1 MVMLQFICTFAGKFQ
16 TDVMLQNPKRYTIT
30 AALPYTNGPIHIGH
44 LAGVY
49 VPSDIYARYLR
60 LQGRDVAF
68 ICGSDEHGVA
78 ISMKAKKEGITP
90 QEVIDKYHHI
100 IKTSFEDFGISFDN
114 YSRTSAKVHHDTA
127 SEFFKKLYSEGK
139 FIEEVTEQ
147 LYDAQA
153 DQFLADRFV
162 TGTCPKCG
170 NESAY
175 GDQCENCGTSLN
187 ATDLINP
194 KSTITGTVPVLKST
208 KHWFLPLDQYDAFLR
223 EWILKGHE
231 KDWKPNVYGQV
242 KSWLEDGLK
251 PRAVTR
257 DLDWGIPV
265 PVEGAEGKVLY
276 VWFDAPIGYISST
289 KEWAEREGKD
299 WEPYWKSND
308 TKLVHFIGKDN
319 IVFHCIIF
327 PAMLKAEGSYIM
339 PDNVPANEFLNLE
352 GNKLSTSKNWAV
364 WLHEYLQDF
373 PGQQDVLRYSLTAT
387 APETKDND
395 FTWKDFQARNNN
407 ELVAVFGNFINRV
420 VVLTNK
426 YYNGEVPAP
435 NEFSDVDE
443 ATLTEMRAYPAVIAS
458 SIERYRFR
466 EALSELMNLARLGNK
481 YLADEEPWKVI
492 KENPERVKTQMYV
505 ALQIASALAVL
516 SEPFLPF
523 TAAKLKGILKL
534 DERPESV
541 IAVGIVDETLSFND
555 SRNSRATGW
564 NDVSVNQNLIPAGHV
579 IGQAELLFAK
589 IEDETIQQQVD
600 KLEATKTA
608 NKAANKVAAPQ
619 KDLIQYDD
627 FAKMDIRTGTILEAE
642 KMPKAN
648 KLLVLKVDTGIDVR
662 TIVSGIAESF
672 SPEEIIGKRVT
683 VLVNLAPRALR
694 GVESQGMILMTQNA
708 EGKLV
713 FVNPDTDGVGNGE
726 TIS

>member
-1 MVMLQFICTFAGKFQ
+1 MT
-16 TDVMLQNPKRYTIT
+16 TPKRYTIT

-60 LQGRDVAF
+60 LQNRDVAF

-90 QEVIDKYHHI
+90 QQVIDKYDGI
-100 IKTSFEDFGISFDN
+100 IRKSFADFGISFDN
-114 YSRTSAKVHHDTA
+114 YSRTSSKIHHDTA
-127 SEFFKKLYSEGK
+127 SEFFRKLYDNND

-147 LYDAQA
+147 LYDAKA
-153 DQFLADRFV
+153 EQFLADRFV
-162 TGTCPKCG
+162 TGTCPKCE
-170 NESAY
+170 NPEAY
-175 GDQCENCGTSLN
+175 GDQCERCGSTLN

-194 KSTITGTVPVLKST
+194 KSTITGETPILKST
-208 KHWFLPLDQYDAFLR
+208 KHWFLPLERYQNFLE
-223 EWILKGHE
+223 EWILKGHA
-231 KDWKPNVYGQV
+231 KDWKVNVLGQV
-242 KSWLEDGLK
+242 KSWLDDGLK

-257 DLDWGIPV
+257 DLDWGIDV
-265 PVEGAEGKVLY
+265 PVEGAEGKKLY

-289 KEWAEREGKD
+289 KEWAAREGKN
-299 WEPYWKSND
+299 WEDYWKSED

-327 PAMLKAEGSYIM
+327 PAMLKAEGTYIL

-373 PGQQDVLRYSLTAT
+373 PGKQDVLRYALTAN

-407 ELVAVFGNFINRV
+407 ELAAIFGNFINRV

-426 YYNGEVPAP
+426 YYNGIVPKP
-435 NEFSDVDE
+435 NDFSEVDE
-443 ATLTEMRAYPAVIAS
+443 QTLSELKQYPAVIAS

-466 EALSELMNLARLGNK
+466 EAQGELMNVARLGNK
-481 YLADEEPWKVI
+481 YLADEEPWKMV
-492 KENPERVKTQMYV
+492 KTDPDRVQTQMYV
-505 ALQIASALAVL
+505 ALQIAAALSVL
-516 SEPFLPF
+516 AEPFLPF
-523 TAAKLKGILKL
+523 TSNKLKTIL
-534 DERPESV
+534 
-541 IAVGIVDETLSFND
+541 
-555 SRNSRATGW
+555 NS
-564 NDVSVNQNLIPAGHV
+564 QNLSWAAVAEVSDLLSAGHQ
-579 IGQAELLFAK
+579 IGEAEILFVQ
-589 IEDETIQQQVD
+589 IEDTEIQNQID
-600 KLEATKTA
+600 KLEATKKA
-608 NKAANKVAAPQ
+608 NVMENQTVEAQ
-619 KDLIQYDD
+619 KSTSTFEDFSKLDL
-627 FAKMDIRTGTILEAE
+627 RVGTILEAE

-662 TIVSGIAESF
+662 TIVSGIAEHF
-672 SPEEIIGKRVT
+672 SPEEVIGKRVT

-694 GVESQGMILMTQNA
+694 GVESQGMILMTNTA

-713 FVNPDTDGVGNGE
+713 FVNPDTDGVNNGAL
-726 TIS
+726 IS

>member
-1 MVMLQFICTFAGKFQ
+1 LHENKDKIVPYFCIKFYDDMLE
-16 TDVMLQNPKRYTIT
+16 NPKRYTIT

-60 LQGRDVAF
+60 LQGKDVAF

-90 QEVIDKYHHI
+90 QQVIDKYDGI
-100 IKTSFEDFGISFDN
+100 IRQSFLDFGISFDN
-114 YSRTSAKVHHDTA
+114 YSRTSAEIHHKTA
-127 SEFFKKLYSEGK
+127 SEFFKKLYDNGD
-139 FIEEVTEQ
+139 FIEETTEQ
-147 LYDAQA
+147 LYDAKA

-162 TGTCPKCG
+162 TGTCPKCD
-170 NESAY
+170 NPEAY
-175 GDQCENCGTSLN
+175 GDQCEKCGSTLN

-194 KSTITGTVPVLKST
+194 KSTITGETPILKAT
-208 KHWFLPLDQYDAFLR
+208 KHWFLPLNRYESFLR
-223 EWILKGHE
+223 EWILEGH
-231 KDWKPNVYGQV
+231 KNDWKPNVYGQV
-242 KSWLEDGLK
+242 KSWVDGGLE

-257 DLDWGIPV
+257 DLDWGIDV
-265 PVEGAEGKVLY
+265 PVEGAEGKKLY

-289 KEWAEREGKD
+289 KEWAAREGKD
-299 WEPYWKSND
+299 WEPYWKDAD

-327 PAMLKAEGSYIM
+327 PAMLKAEGSYIL

-373 PGQQDVLRYSLTAT
+373 PEKQDALRYALTAN

-407 ELVAVFGNFINRV
+407 ELAAIFGNFINRV

-426 YYNGEVPAP
+426 YYNGIVPTP
-435 NEFSDVDE
+435 NEFSEVDE
-443 ATLTEMRAYPAVIAS
+443 QTLVELKAYPAVISS

-466 EALSELMNLARLGNK
+466 EALGELMNVARLGNK
-481 YLADEEPWKVI
+481 YLADEEPWKMV
-492 KENPERVKTQMYV
+492 KENPARVQTQMYV
-505 ALQIASALAVL
+505 ALQIASALAIL

-523 TAAKLKGILKL
+523 TSSKLCKILNIK
-534 DERPESV
+534 V
-541 IAVGIVDETLSFND
+541 N
-555 SRNSRATGW
+555 NW
-564 NDVSVNQNLIPAGHV
+564 NLAFENWNLTKAGHQ
-579 IGQAELLFAK
+579 IGQAEILFAQ
-589 IEDETIQQQVD
+589 IEDAEIQKQLD

-608 NKAANKVAAPQ
+608 NKVENAKAEPQ
-619 KDLIQYDD
+619 KDIITFED
-627 FAKMDIRTGTILEAE
+627 FAKVDLRIGTIIEAE
-642 KMPKAN
+642 KMQKAN

-662 TIVSGIAESF
+662 TIVSGIAEHF
-672 SPEEIIGKRVT
+672 TPEEVIGKRVT

-694 GVESQGMILMTQNA
+694 GVESEGMLLLTNNA

-713 FVNPDTDGVGNGE
+713 FINPDTSTSLSTGSEGVINGAM
-726 TIS
+726 IS